1 MAASNNIKMEELDV
15 DMLDYDAIK
24 GKNFK
29 NKIF

>member
-24 GKNFK
+24 GKTLK
-29 NKIF
+29 NKNF